1 MRLLHSTLKTIMT
14 TTKKTTTTKA
24 KTTAKPKQTASLELP
39 KNPLAFEVLDLV
51 SKQRSV
57 AKKVEALKKH
67 EHVSLKMLFI
77 WNFDESVISVLP
89 PGEVPFSS
97 YEEQTSSSGT
107 LSKKID
113 LATRKMYETGSFSI
127 GTSDQ
132 QGRTTIRREC
142 KNFYHFIKGGNDAM
156 NGIRRESMFINLLQ
170 GLHPLE
176 AELICL
182 VKDKDLESKYKITRD
197 IVSQAYPD
205 IQWGNRS

>member
-1 MRLLHSTLKTIMT
+1 MT

-24 KTTAKPKQTASLELP
+24 KKPATTAKPRQTASLELP

-51 SKQRSV
+51 SKQRSA

-77 WNFDESVISVLP
+77 WNFDESVVSVLP

-97 YEEQTSSSGT
+97 YEEQTTSSGT

-156 NGIRRESMFINLLQ
+156 NSIRRESMFINLLQ

-176 AELICL
+176 AEILCL
-182 VKDKDLESKYKITRD
+182 VKDKCLSDKYKITKEQ
-197 IVSQAYPD
+197 VAQAYPD

>member
-1 MRLLHSTLKTIMT
+1 MT

-24 KTTAKPKQTASLELP
+24 KKPATTAKPRQTASLELP

-51 SKQRSV
+51 SKQRSA

-77 WNFDESVISVLP
+77 WNFDESVVSVLP

-97 YEEQTSSSGT
+97 YEEQTTSSGT

-156 NGIRRESMFINLLQ
+156 NSIRRESMFINLLQ

-176 AELICL
+176 AELLCL
-182 VKDKDLESKYKITRD
+182 VKDKDLESKYKITKD

>member
-1 MRLLHSTLKTIMT
+1 MT
-14 TTKKTTTTKA
+14 TTKKATTTKA
-24 KTTAKPKQTASLELP
+24 KKPATTAKPRQTASLELP

-51 SKQRSV
+51 SKQRSA

-77 WNFDESVISVLP
+77 WNFDESVVSVLP

-97 YEEQTSSSGT
+97 YEEQTTSSGT

-176 AELICL
+176 AELLCL
-182 VKDKDLESKYKITRD
+182 VKDKDLESKYKITKD

>member
-1 MRLLHSTLKTIMT
+1 MT

-24 KTTAKPKQTASLELP
+24 KKPATTAKPRQTASLELP

-51 SKQRSV
+51 SKQRSA

-97 YEEQTSSSGT
+97 YEEQTTSSGT

-156 NGIRRESMFINLLQ
+156 NSIRRESMFINLLQ

-176 AELICL
+176 AELLCL
-182 VKDKDLESKYKITRD
+182 VKDKNLESKYKITKD

>member
-1 MRLLHSTLKTIMT
+1 MT
-14 TTKKTTTTKA
+14 TTKKATTTKA
-24 KTTAKPKQTASLELP
+24 KKPTTATKPRQTASLELP
-39 KNPLAFEVLDLV
+39 NNPLAFEVLDLV
-51 SKQRSV
+51 SKQRSA

-77 WNFDESVISVLP
+77 WNFDESVVSVLP

-156 NGIRRESMFINLLQ
+156 NSIRRESMFINLLQ

-176 AELICL
+176 AEILCL
-182 VKDKDLESKYKITRD
+182 VKDKCLSDKYKITKEQ
-197 IVSQAYPD
+197 VAQAYPD

>member
-1 MRLLHSTLKTIMT
+1 MT
-14 TTKKTTTTKA
+14 TTKKATTTKA
-24 KTTAKPKQTASLELP
+24 KKPATTAKPRQTASLELP

-51 SKQRSV
+51 SKQRSA

-97 YEEQTSSSGT
+97 YEEQTTSSGT

-156 NGIRRESMFINLLQ
+156 NSIRRESMFINLLQ

-176 AELICL
+176 AELLCL
-182 VKDKDLESKYKITRD
+182 VKDKDLESKYKITKD